1 MVEKIKI
8 FNEHKKKMLSEIKKY
23 ILNYMEVLYLQKIF
37 TDTTTVYNIILGDYE
52 KLNTFY
58 AQFYENKCI
67 AKWMKGNTPDTVAM
81 AISR

>member
-8 FNEHKKKMLSEIKKY
+8 FNKHKKKMLSEIKKY

-37 TDTTTVYNIILGDYE
+37 TDTTIVYNIILGDNE

-58 AQFYENKCI
+58 AQFYENECI
-67 AKWMKGNTPDTVAM
+67 AKWMEGNTPDTVAM